1 MQKEEKKE
9 SLLKRAGLNKETHL
23 SVQDT
28 IPYVEM
34 ARDGICKVSEG
45 VYSKT
50 VKFFDI
56 NYQLARDD
64 DKKAILEKWCEFL
77 NYFDS
82 SIHLQFSFINHHSNM
97 SEYESVISIEP
108 QKDNFNDIRKEYS
121 EMLKEQLSKGNIQYQ
136 S

>member
-64 DKKAILEKWCEFL
+64 DKLYLKSGVNFSTILIVQ
-77 NYFDS
+77 
-82 SIHLQFSFINHHSNM
+82 SIFSF
-97 SEYESVISIEP
+97 
-108 QKDNFNDIRKEYS
+108 R
-121 EMLKEQLSKGNIQYQ
+121 L
-136 S
+136 

>member
-1 MQKEEKKE
+1 MQKEEKKG

-50 VKFFDI
+50 VKFFDYVLTPVAGGI
-56 NYQLARDD
+56 
-64 DKKAILEKWCEFL
+64 IV
-77 NYFDS
+77 
-82 SIHLQFSFINHHSNM
+82 LQFKKNVKIFKERQIVKKI
-97 SEYESVISIEP
+97 VIKI
-108 QKDNFNDIRKEYS
+108 
-121 EMLKEQLSKGNIQYQ
+121 LK
-136 S
+136 